1 MLQKPWFKVFI
12 WFMATFFFFLASAVI
27 ISIFKP
33 GPSEAEVMQ
42 FMMSMMQAMEGTLMG
57 VSMTLEKSA
66 QMQSIMA
73 FVRWITLPVIV
84 VSIIAGVAIRIS
96 QRRDEHV

>member
-1 MLQKPWFKVFI
+1 MLQKPWFKGFI
-12 WFMATFFFFLASAVI
+12 WFMSTFFFFLASAVI

-42 FMMSMMQAMEGTLMG
+42 FMASMMQAMEGTLMG
-57 VSMTLEKSA
+57 VSMTLEKSP
-66 QMQSIMA
+66 QMQAIMA

-84 VSIIAGVAIRIS
+84 VSIITGVAIRLS

>member
-1 MLQKPWFKVFI
+1 MLQKLWFKVFI